1 MILDDYRLTACINV
15 LKWIQERS
23 QDQQSTADTEGSSE
37 EEQSDG
43 ITKLFS
49 YFHTFL
55 IIVDAQK

>member
-37 EEQSDG
+37 QEQSDG
-43 ITKLFS
+43 ITIFFRILYIS
-49 YFHTFL
+49 
-55 IIVDAQK
+55 DDC